1 MGLVRHTDSKREW
14 AYDRA
19 SAVGRLDQALDTAKT
34 EGWTIV
40 DMQRDWKSIF
50 PHHMK

>member
-1 MGLVRHTDSKREW
+1 MGLVRHTDPEREW

-19 SAVGRLDQALDTAKT
+19 SSVGRLDQALDTAKT

-40 DMQRDWKSIF
+40 DMKRDWKSIF
-50 PHHMK
+50 PHQLN